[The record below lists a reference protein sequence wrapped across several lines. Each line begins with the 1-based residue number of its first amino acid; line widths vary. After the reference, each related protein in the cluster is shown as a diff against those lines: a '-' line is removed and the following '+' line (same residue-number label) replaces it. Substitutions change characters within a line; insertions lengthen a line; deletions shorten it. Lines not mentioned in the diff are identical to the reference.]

1 MKLSPSFGL
10 AAKPMTFSARPREI
24 RFGEAAAVISK
35 AVSLKDTVDL
45 TALPPVADMK
55 GAIPTDYY
63 YGLINL
69 RALLEKAS
77 PEIRSLAVPVIN
89 QAVEKIWT
97 EGDGGIYPF
106 GLNPASKGPSP
117 FTAARFIRASFQAD
131 VIVNV
136 SRALQPLWDKDF
148 KGKKGPSVDK
158 TQEPATPEVKI
169 PKALRKEAKRFH
181 DQLLEVH
188 RKLTNEAISITERPY
203 VIGGDEDTAY
213 ARSLL
218 SLLPKE
224 YAGSKDW
231 RVRFIKNAIIE
242 HYKLSVMMAYATMEF
257 SRVAKTPETEVGQPG
272 SPTAEEVAAAK
283 QSMKRNAVYG
293 PYLRLASLLELAAD
307 IFRHRDPRPSAFSW
321 QGFKDAFTFSLEDK
335 GPYADAQKA
344 LLPIIE
350 KQAKRAVPNS
360 ADYPYPGLTK
370 VIEVMGKLLSPHKL
384 GYFYR
389 TFTTKDAPER
399 TFDALSQ
406 PLFRLGRLWDPETAV
421 EVALTKRGLL
431 PPNAKGEE
439 VKAAL
444 AKALPILP
452 IETSPIAIQTAIL
465 KERILPTLE
474 AMSQQ
479 DGYGNY
485 ENRFG
490 AELLSELSGVIAQ
503 AEVDRLAEVTD
514 YFLAQPTES
523 GKIPPAGFYHMSGAK
538 HLIQSIQEAG
548 SLDLSKMEPYFNQLI
563 GALTRH
569 SAETPASV
577 RRVDAMVLREIVDK
591 LASGPAQDESKA
603 NELLIGTILP
613 WLEVQFT
620 KAQTSQ
626 SVMPADVGLSLLQP
640 IRKVAEAMINQDH
653 RLVASQKGDEPDA
666 ALVQVMQ
673 AHQDLLRRV
682 DGLAQSLT
690 A

>member
-10 AAKPMTFSARPREI
+10 AAKPMTFSTGTRDMYSGEI
-24 RFGEAAAVISK
+24 RFG
-35 AVSLKDTVDL
+35 KDTVTL
-45 TALPPVADMK
+45 TALPPIADMK
-55 GAIPTDYY
+55 GAIPTDHY

-77 PEIRSLAVPVIN
+77 PEIRALAVPVMN
-89 QAVEKIWT
+89 QAVEKMWT
-97 EGDGGIYPF
+97 EGEGGIYPY
-106 GLNPASKGPSP
+106 GLNPASRGPEP

-131 VIVNV
+131 VIANV

-148 KGKKGPSVDK
+148 KHKEDPNSGKTIDK
-158 TQEPATPEVKI
+158 TQEPATAKVKI

-188 RKLTNEAISITERPY
+188 RKLTNEAVSIIERPN

-224 YAGSKDW
+224 YAASKDW

-242 HYKLSVMMAYATMEF
+242 HYKLSVMLAYATREF

-272 SPTAEEVAAAK
+272 LPTAEEVLAAK
-283 QSMKRNAVYG
+283 QMIKRNAVYG
-293 PYLRLASLLELAAD
+293 PYIRLASLLELAAD
-307 IFRHRDPRPSAFSW
+307 IFGHRDPRPSAFSW

-350 KQAKRAVPNS
+350 KQAKRAVPTS
-360 ADYPYPGLTK
+360 TDYPYPALAQ

-389 TFTTKDAPER
+389 TFTTKNAPER
-399 TFDALSQ
+399 TFDALAQ
-406 PLFRLGRLWDPETAV
+406 PLFRLGRLWEPETAV

-431 PPNAKGEE
+431 PPNAKKEE
-439 VKAAL
+439 VKVAM

-474 AMSQQ
+474 AMSRQNR
-479 DGYGNY
+479 YGNY
-485 ENRFG
+485 ENHFG

-503 AEVDRLAEVTD
+503 AEADRLTELTD
-514 YFLAQPTES
+514 FYLAQPAVS
-523 GKIPPAGFYHMSGAK
+523 GQIPPAGFYHMSGAK
-538 HLIQSIQEAG
+538 HLIQTIQETN
-548 SLDLSKMEPYFNQLI
+548 SLGISEMEPHFNRLVE
-563 GALTRH
+563 ALTQRP
-569 SAETPASV
+569 AETPASV
-577 RRVDAMVLREIVDK
+577 RRVDAMVLRELIDK
-591 LASGPAQDESKA
+591 LASGPVQEREKA
-603 NELLIGTILP
+603 SNLLIGRVLP
-613 WLEVQFT
+613 WLEAQLT
-620 KAQTSQ
+620 HAQTSQ

-640 IRKVAEAMINQDH
+640 IRQVAETMFNGDH
-653 RLVASQKGDEPDA
+653 RLLASQKDDETDP
-666 ALVQVMQ
+666 ALAQSVK